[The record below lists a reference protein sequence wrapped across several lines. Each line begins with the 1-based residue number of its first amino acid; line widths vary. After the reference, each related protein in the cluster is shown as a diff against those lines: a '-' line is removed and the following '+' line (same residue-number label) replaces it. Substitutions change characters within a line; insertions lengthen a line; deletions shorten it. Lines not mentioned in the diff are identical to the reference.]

1 VLSRASTDFSRFKHQ
16 YGTKTK
22 TMTTDIKTI
31 HLLLIEPSSN
41 HAEAIINALRNRGF
55 AVRAT
60 QILTPEELGLILEK
74 QVSDL
79 LLAIPDHPDL
89 SAKQAIE
96 QIAQFGRDI
105 PAILML
111 DELQE
116 ESIVKTLKDGAC
128 NTVSHKN
135 LEMICLVT
143 EQTITHLDNR
153 RSKTQAE
160 LALRASEKRCTLLL
174 DSSQDAI
181 AYIHDGMHVYANRA
195 YLELFGYT
203 DHDEVLCVPALDMIA
218 KENQEEFKKY
228 LKEIAINNDQHNF
241 SFCGAKSD
249 MSTFEAIMTLSP
261 ANFDNENCT
270 QIMIRSATDNTE
282 LEEKLKELSA
292 LDSLTDLYN
301 KVYFVEQLQKAQDK
315 AIENACTFNLLHIEY
330 DQHNQLKGEY
340 GIAGVEKVTQECAKW
355 LSEKVSEDYKLAR
368 LADHSFGVLIEDRSS
383 QKAKDLAKM
392 LCRDIKPHLFDIE
405 GHTVKVTFSIGI
417 CPIGDKNSNVDQ
429 YISDAHSAASRLEN
443 GDGFKVYNRALHSM
457 NGDVDPVLVDKI
469 QDSIESGRIRLL
481 FQPIVKLHGEEK
493 PLYQALLR
501 LNDESG
507 TPLSADQVFPIARV
521 AGLGVKLDKW
531 IITQA
536 LREIKMTT
544 SKDNMQIFVHLS
556 SVSLIEDSMLSFI
569 EKTVAASKMDRNRLI
584 FQFDESDAA
593 NHLKRVLTLTAQLKA
608 KGFVT
613 CLADFGANPEQI
625 TLIDQLDVDYVKL
638 SHTVTENLH
647 TDAESMARVQH
658 LLDEIHNRDKASI
671 IPKVEEAAMLAAL
684 WPMNVRYI
692 QGYYLQRPSEKMEY
706 DFSSSGF

>member
-1 VLSRASTDFSRFKHQ
+1 
-16 YGTKTK
+16 
-22 TMTTDIKTI
+22 MTTDIKTI

-79 LLAIPDHPDL
+79 LLAIPNHPDL
-89 SAKQAIE
+89 SARQAIE

-105 PAILML
+105 PAIVML

-116 ESIVKTLKDGAC
+116 DHIVKALKDGAC
-128 NTVSHKN
+128 NVVSHKN
-135 LEMICLVT
+135 LEMLCLIT
-143 EQTITHLDNR
+143 EQTINNLDNR
-153 RSKTQAE
+153 RNKTQAE

-195 YLELFGYT
+195 YLELFAYS

-218 KENQEEFKKY
+218 KKNQKEFKQY
-228 LKEIAINNDQHNF
+228 LKEIATNNDQHNF
-241 SFCGAKSD
+241 SFCGARSD

-270 QIMIRSATDNTE
+270 QIMIRSATDHSE
-282 LEEKLKELSA
+282 LEEKLKELSS
-292 LDSLTDLYN
+292 LDTVTDLYN
-301 KVYFVEQLQKAQDK
+301 KVYFVEQLQKAQEK
-315 AIENACTFNLLHIEY
+315 SIENACTFNLLYVEY

-340 GIAGVEKVTQECAKW
+340 GIAGVEKITQECAKW
-355 LSEKVSEDYKLAR
+355 LSDKVNEEYKLAR
-368 LADHSFGVLIEDRSS
+368 LADHSFGILIEDKSS

-392 LCRDIKPHLFDIE
+392 LCNEVKPYLFDIE
-405 GHTVKVTFSIGI
+405 GHTVKITFSIGI
-417 CPIGDKNSNVDQ
+417 CPIGDKSSDVGQ

-443 GDGFKVYNRALHSM
+443 GDGFKVFNRALHNM
-457 NGDVDPVLVDKI
+457 NGNVDPLLVDKI
-469 QDSIESGRIRLL
+469 QEAIESGRIQLL
-481 FQPIVKLHGEEK
+481 YQPIVKLHGEEK

-501 LNDESG
+501 LNDEAG
-507 TPLSADQVFPIARV
+507 NPIEAEQVFPIARI

-531 IITQA
+531 IVTQA
-536 LREIKMTT
+536 QREIKTT
-544 SKDNMQIFVHLS
+544 NSQDKVQIFVHLS
-556 SVSLIEDSMLSFI
+556 SVSLIDDSMLGFI
-569 EKTVAASKMDRNRLI
+569 EKTFAASKLNKKRLV

-593 NHLKRVLTLTAQLKA
+593 NHLKRVLILTAQLKA

-613 CLADFGANPEQI
+613 CLSDFGADPEQI
-625 TLIDQLDVDYVKL
+625 TLIDQLDVDFVKL
-638 SHTVTENLH
+638 SDTVTEKLH

-658 LLDEIHNRDKASI
+658 LLDEIHNRDKQSI

-692 QGYYLQRPSEKMEY
+692 QGFYLQRPSEKMEY